1 MSNSCSTCKD
11 NQSGTCSSNPD
22 SCSAPQKL
30 AANDSTMVKNIIA
43 VMSGKGGVGKSSVT
57 SLLAVSLAKQGYKVG
72 ILDADITG
80 PSIPKMFGVVERP
93 GKGTGIGFEP
103 PKSSLLGIKIMS
115 LNLLLE
121 NEDDPVI
128 WRGPIIAGAV
138 KQFWTD
144 VEWGKLDYLLLD
156 LPPGTGDVPLTV
168 MQQIPLNALVIVT
181 SPQDLASMV
190 VRKAVRMVELIEP
203 PVPILGMVENMSYFV
218 CPHCKEES
226 QIFGKGHG
234 ESADKLNLPMLAVL
248 PIDGKFAD
256 LCDKGRIEE
265 YETDAFK
272 NFPQLMN
279 QLNSGVS

>member
-1 MSNSCSTCKD
+1 MSDEK
-11 NQSGTCSSNPD
+11 CSSCQSSQNG
-22 SCSAPQKL
+22 SCSADGNCQGPEKI
-30 AANDSTMVKNIIA
+30 AANDATSVKNIIA

-80 PSIPKMFGVVERP
+80 PSIPRMFGVVDRP
-93 GKGTGIGFEP
+93 GPGTGIGFAP
-103 PKSSLLGIKIMS
+103 PKSYDLGIKIIS
-115 LNLLLE
+115 LNLLLD

-168 MQQIPLNALVIVT
+168 MQQIPLTGLVIVT
-181 SPQDLASMV
+181 SPQDLAAMV
-190 VRKAVRMVELIEP
+190 VRKAVNMAKMMTP

-218 CPHCKEES
+218 CPHCGEEAR
-226 QIFGKGHG
+226 IFGAGHG
-234 ESADKLNLPMLAVL
+234 ETAKKMDLPMLAVL
-248 PIDGKFAD
+248 PIDPNLTD
-256 LCDKGRIEE
+256 LADKGRIEE
-265 YETDAFK
+265 YDTEAFK
-272 NFPQLMN
+272 NFN
-279 QLNSGVS
+279 DIVSKAVGSAS